1 MDYNLHKLRAEEI
14 SLLIREKRRTVQEVY
29 EYFQKRIAKF
39 NSALN
44 AVVRSIALDKFSPP
58 NSLLAG
64 VPIII
69 KDNICIK
76 EVEITCASKILKG
89 FISPYDAGVI
99 KRLKENSLIPLAI
112 ANMDEFAFGSSCE
125 TSCYGP
131 ARNPWDKNK
140 VPGGSSG
147 GSAAAVAAGFAP
159 LALGSDTG
167 GSIRQPASFCGVV
180 GFKPTYGRVSRF
192 GLVAFG
198 SSLDQIGP
206 LCRDIRD
213 CAAVLEIISGYDE
226 NDSTS
231 VEKPAS
237 FRDYLKEDIKGVRI
251 GIPREYFTEGVD
263 KEVEKVLGE
272 ALKVLKSRGAV
283 IEEMSLPHTEYAV
296 PVYYIVASSEASS
309 NLSRFDGVRYGL
321 RQNTQT
327 LTKLYT
333 YTRAQ
338 GFGREAKRRIL
349 LGTFSLSSGYYDAYY
364 LKALKARTL
373 IKQEFEK
380 VFQYYDVIISP
391 TSPTTAFALGEKIND
406 PLKMYLSDVFTIP
419 ANLAGI
425 PAASIPCGF
434 DKKGLPVGMQIIG
447 PAFGEGKIIN
457 IAFSYQSVTNW
468 HNMYPADYE
477 GN

>member
-1 MDYNLHKLRAEEI
+1 M
-14 SLLIREKRRTVQEVY
+14 
-29 EYFQKRIAKF
+29 
-39 NSALN
+39 
-44 AVVRSIALDKFSPP
+44 
-58 NSLLAG
+58 
-64 VPIII
+64 
-69 KDNICIK
+69 
-76 EVEITCASKILKG
+76 
-89 FISPYDAGVI
+89 
-99 KRLKENSLIPLAI
+99 
-112 ANMDEFAFGSSCE
+112 
-125 TSCYGP
+125 
-131 ARNPWDKNK
+131 
-140 VPGGSSG
+140 
-147 GSAAAVAAGFAP
+147 
-159 LALGSDTG
+159 
-167 GSIRQPASFCGVV
+167 V

-231 VEKPAS
+231 VEKPAN